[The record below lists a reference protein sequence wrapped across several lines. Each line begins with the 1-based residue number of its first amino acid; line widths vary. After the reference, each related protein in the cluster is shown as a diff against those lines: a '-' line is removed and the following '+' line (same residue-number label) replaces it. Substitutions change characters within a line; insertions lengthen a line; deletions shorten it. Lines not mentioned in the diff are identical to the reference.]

1 MVRKKDIIKHY
12 LKNQTKSLEEL
23 SEELDVNKS
32 QVSQAVSSYFESLN
46 IGKDIGFCFSFS
58 FPQNLGYIFDDYRER
73 EVLIED
79 NEILNKSD
87 FTQYELLWLLENY
100 GLGEYN
106 KTEKF
111 NYLEESIKEL
121 KKQRQNTINF
131 AEKKKLKEKINCL
144 ESI

>member
-1 MVRKKDIIKHY
+1 MVRKEKIIKYY
-12 LKNQTKSLEEL
+12 LKNQTKSLEGL
-23 SEELDVNKS
+23 SEELQVNKS
-32 QVSQAVSSYFESLN
+32 QVSQAISSYFESLN

-100 GLGEYN
+100 GLGDYN
-106 KTEKF
+106 KTHKH
-111 NYLEESIKEL
+111 NYLVEAIKEL
-121 KKQRQNTINF
+121 KEKRKNTINF
-131 AEKKKLKEKINCL
+131 AEKRKLKEKIDCL
-144 ESI
+144 EQL

>member
-1 MVRKKDIIKHY
+1 MVRKEQIIKHY

-23 SEELDVNKS
+23 AEELDVNKS

-87 FTQYELLWLLENY
+87 FTQYELMWLLENY
-100 GLGEYN
+100 GLGCYN
-106 KTEKF
+106 KTEKVD
-111 NYLEESIKEL
+111 YLKIAKEEIKQNL
-121 KKQRQNTINF
+121 LQIKNNKKVI
-131 AEKKKLKEKINCL
+131 AYL

>member
-1 MVRKKDIIKHY
+1 MVRKEQIIKHY
-12 LKNQTKSLEEL
+12 LKNQTKSVKEL
-23 SEELDVNKS
+23 ADELDVNKS

-46 IGKDIGFCFSFS
+46 IGKNIGFCFSFS

-87 FTQYELLWLLENY
+87 FTQYELMWLLENY
-100 GLGEYN
+100 GLGDYN
-106 KTEKF
+106 KTERVD
-111 NYLEESIKEL
+111 YLKIAKEEIK
-121 KKQRQNTINF
+121 QNLLQIKNSKRTITY
-131 AEKKKLKEKINCL
+131 L

>member
-1 MVRKKDIIKHY
+1 MVRKEQIIKHY

-23 SEELDVNKS
+23 AEELDVNKS

-58 FPQNLGYIFDDYRER
+58 SPQNLGYIFDDYRER

-87 FTQYELLWLLENY
+87 FTEYELMWLLENY
-100 GLGEYN
+100 GLGCYN
-106 KTEKF
+106 KTEKID
-111 NYLEESIKEL
+111 YLKIAKEEIK
-121 KKQRQNTINF
+121 QNLLQIKNSKRTITY
-131 AEKKKLKEKINCL
+131 L

>member
-1 MVRKKDIIKHY
+1 MVRKEQIIKHY

-23 SEELDVNKS
+23 AEELDVNKS

-87 FTQYELLWLLENY
+87 FTEYELMWLLENY
-100 GLGEYN
+100 GLGCYN
-106 KTEKF
+106 KTEKID
-111 NYLEESIKEL
+111 YLKIAKEEI
-121 KKQRQNTINF
+121 RQNLLQIKNSKRTI
-131 AEKKKLKEKINCL
+131 AYL

>member
-23 SEELDVNKS
+23 AEELDVNKS

-87 FTQYELLWLLENY
+87 FTEYELMWLLENY
-100 GLGEYN
+100 GLGHYN
-106 KTEKF
+106 KTEKADYLKIAKEEIKQ
-111 NYLEESIKEL
+111 NLLQIKTSKRALAYLE
-121 KKQRQNTINF
+121 TI
-131 AEKKKLKEKINCL
+131 
-144 ESI
+144 

>member
-1 MVRKKDIIKHY
+1 MVRKEQIIKHY

-23 SEELDVNKS
+23 AEELDVNKS

-79 NEILNKSD
+79 NEILNKSN
-87 FTQYELLWLLENY
+87 FTEYELMWLLENY
-100 GLGEYN
+100 GLGCYN
-106 KTEKF
+106 KTEKIDYLKIAKEEIKQ
-111 NYLEESIKEL
+111 NLLQIKTSKRALAYLE
-121 KKQRQNTINF
+121 TI
-131 AEKKKLKEKINCL
+131 
-144 ESI
+144 

>member
-1 MVRKKDIIKHY
+1 MVRKEQIIKHY
-12 LKNQTKSLEEL
+12 LKNQTKSVKEL
-23 SEELDVNKS
+23 ADELDVNKS

-46 IGKDIGFCFSFS
+46 IGKNIGFCFSFS

-87 FTQYELLWLLENY
+87 FTQYELMWLLENY
-100 GLGEYN
+100 GLGCYN
-106 KTEKF
+106 KTEKAD
-111 NYLEESIKEL
+111 YLKIAKEEIK
-121 KKQRQNTINF
+121 QNLLQIKNSKRTITY
-131 AEKKKLKEKINCL
+131 L